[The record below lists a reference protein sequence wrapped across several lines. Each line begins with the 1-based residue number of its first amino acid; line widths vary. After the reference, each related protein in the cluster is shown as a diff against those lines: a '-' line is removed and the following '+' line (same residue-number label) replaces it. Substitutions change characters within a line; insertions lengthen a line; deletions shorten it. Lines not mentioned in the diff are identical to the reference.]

1 MDDAL
6 LAEFHA
12 VFSVSGEANDP
23 RAPHPHYTLYKQRR
37 EGYGD
42 QAERRRQLLE
52 KQRLRRRD
60 FADYAR
66 RIAEGE
72 TWEEEEKEEEGDDEV
87 DAVTLKEKASVT
99 LSGHTPS
106 LAQSPRG
113 DKRSHKRRV
122 HPWRNQLMLS
132 EWLVERPED
141 FEQDWLMVVCPIG
154 RRSLI
159 VAARK
164 TTSAYSRSGQ
174 LLNNFPSLLPGGS
187 RNTHRTAEDFC
198 ILDCIHHDSTRTYY
212 VLDIMCWRGH
222 PVYNCDTDFRMFWL
236 RTKLAEEGERV
247 ASHSRINP
255 LRFLPLDS
263 FPCNSA
269 SVAAVLSTTWPLE
282 VDGLLFMHRKAHYTI
297 GRSPLALW
305 LKPHMVPDLLS
316 MPVSQE
322 FLACSPRLSAV
333 AMDVSTE
340 ASAGAGGEGEEVEG
354 RGMETAPLENIDNSP
369 A

>member
-60 FADYAR
+60 FADYVR

-72 TWEEEEKEEEGDDEV
+72 MWEEEEDGKDEV
-87 DAVTLKEKASVT
+87 DTGTLKADERGTPDHA
-99 LSGHTPS
+99 PS
-106 LAQSPRG
+106 LAQSSKGSR
-113 DKRSHKRRV
+113 KQRV

-132 EWLVERPED
+132 EWLVDRPED
-141 FEQDWLMVVCPIG
+141 FERDWLMLVCPIG
-154 RRSLI
+154 RRSLV
-159 VAARK
+159 VASRK

-174 LLNNFPSLLPGGS
+174 CLNNFPSLLPGGS

-198 ILDCIHHDSTRTYY
+198 ILDCIHHSSTRTYY

-222 PVYNCDTDFRMFWL
+222 PVYECDTDFRMFWL
-236 RTKLAEEGERV
+236 RTKLAEEGDRLS
-247 ASHSRINP
+247 SHSRINP

-263 FPCNSA
+263 FPCS
-269 SVAAVLSTTWPLE
+269 STSIAAVLSSTWPLE
-282 VDGLLFMHRKAHYTI
+282 VDGLLFLHRKAHYTI

-305 LKPHMVPDLLS
+305 LKPHMVPELLS
-316 MPVSQE
+316 IPVSQE
-322 FLACSPRLSAV
+322 FLACSPRLSEV
-333 AMDVSTE
+333 KMDVSSE
-340 ASAGAGGEGEEVEG
+340 APCAAGEKSKVESGGKEA
-354 RGMETAPLENIDNSP
+354 APLENMDNSSP
-369 A
+369 P